1 MRALNALLDRI
12 LSLAAATMV
21 AAFTLIILV
30 DVVCRY
36 WLHIPLTWAAEL
48 TVFLFQ
54 WTVFSG
60 AALALRRGMHFGL
73 GALIP
78 KLWPNAAV
86 ALRISVALIV
96 VCASVLLTV
105 LAIRLSIQTWHSTFP
120 TLPFSHAFATIAIVV
135 GGAIMV
141 LFGLEQLIDAPKPQP
156 ASAPH
161 E

>member
-1 MRALNALLDRI
+1 M
-12 LSLAAATMV
+12 
-21 AAFTLIILV
+21 
-30 DVVCRY
+30 
-36 WLHIPLTWAAEL
+36 
-48 TVFLFQ
+48 
-54 WTVFSG
+54 
-60 AALALRRGMHFGL
+60 
-73 GALIP
+73 
-78 KLWPNAAV
+78 
-86 ALRISVALIV
+86 
-96 VCASVLLTV
+96 CASVLLTV